1 MLSIII
7 PVYNSEDFLS
17 DCVSS
22 VLAQTYRDFEL
33 ILVDDCST
41 DSSLSVCESFASQD
55 SRVRVIRHEVN
66 KGISNTRYDG
76 FLMAKG
82 EYISFIDND
91 DLLPKRA
98 YELMM
103 ADMGGADMSVVSAE
117 VLNGEEVERRRAELD
132 AAPPVPPKSE
142 MMSGLSA
149 YELLKSGSCAYGDI
163 GGPWGKVYTR
173 ELVERTLAL
182 TLPYKESLPWSYF
195 EDCLFIPVCYP
206 LADRVVLHKFPGY
219 LHRGGGL
226 SCRNKPTPYLY
237 GCIGAGSVVLDFY
250 KERGYDR
257 LYDLYIGQHLVYLQS
272 IYYRI
277 RLFEDDEGKK
287 GAYLPMIEGAFSK
300 YLGACLATPR
310 SSASEKLSAFLFARL
325 RPLWWILVGRLIL
338 ARKYGR

>member
-7 PVYNSEDFLS
+7 PVYNSERYLS
-17 DCVSS
+17 ACIAS
-22 VLAQTYRDFEL
+22 VLSQSYRDFEL

-41 DSSLSVCESFASQD
+41 DSSPAVCESFAAQD
-55 SRVRVIRHEVN
+55 SRVRVVRHDVN

-76 FLMAKG
+76 FIISQG

-91 DLLPKRA
+91 DILPNRA
-98 YELMM
+98 YEIMM
-103 ADMGGADMSVVSAE
+103 ADVGDADMSVVSAE
-117 VLNGEEVERRRAELD
+117 VLNGDEVERRRAELN
-132 AAPPVPPKSE
+132 AASAGPLQSE
-142 MMSGLSA
+142 RMSGLSA
-149 YELLKSGSCAYGDI
+149 YELLKSGNCAYGDI

-195 EDCLFIPVCYP
+195 EDCLFIPICYP
-206 LADRVVLHKFPGY
+206 LAPQVVLHKFPGY

-237 GCIGAGSVVLDFY
+237 GCIGAGTVVLDFY
-250 KERGYDR
+250 KERGYSR

-277 RLFEDDEGKK
+277 DRFEDDEDKREK
-287 GAYLPMIEGAFSK
+287 YLSLIEEAFSR
-300 YLGACLATPR
+300 YCGDCL
-310 SSASEKLSAFLFARL
+310 SSSSSSISEKLSAFLFARI
-325 RPLWWILVGRLIL
+325 RPLWGLLVGRMLL
-338 ARKYGR
+338 ARKYRQ